1 MVFITYIFQHIS
13 ASRKFF
19 VMRVG
24 SGVFMRA
31 APLRDLVNN
40 YVKQNAY
47 SWTFF
52 FSILRKIISALVLKR
67 FQQIICKQPDT
78 VLKLNMNTCIR
89 TFWSS
94 FNSTLILETYVDF
107 WNCCFSVTKR
117 QVRRRKWLLIS
128 QWIEFY
134 THNNYVCTQMKY
146 EIIIKSFTQKK
157 QHKTYAIH
165 CLNCANNRILCFSYE
180 LKYFNFISKFSN

>member
-1 MVFITYIFQHIS
+1 M
-13 ASRKFF
+13 K
-19 VMRVG
+19 
-24 SGVFMRA
+24 A

-40 YVKQNAY
+40 YVKLNAY
-47 SWTFF
+47 SWTVF
-52 FSILRKIISALVLKR
+52 FSILRKIICALVLKR

-78 VLKLNMNTCIR
+78 VLILNMITCIR

-117 QVRRRKWLLIS
+117 QVRRRKCLSIS

-146 EIIIKSFTQKK
+146 EIIIKRYN
-157 QHKTYAIH
+157 KTYAIH
-165 CLNCANNRILCFSYE
+165 CLNCANNQILCISYE
-180 LKYFNFISKFSN
+180 LKYFNLISKFSN

>member
-19 VMRVG
+19 KLRVG
-24 SGVFMRA
+24 SGVFMKA

-40 YVKQNAY
+40 YIKLNAY

-94 FNSTLILETYVDF
+94 FNSTLIL
-107 WNCCFSVTKR
+107 WNLCR
-117 QVRRRKWLLIS
+117 LLKLLFFCNKEAS
-128 QWIEFY
+128 QE
-134 THNNYVCTQMKY
+134 
-146 EIIIKSFTQKK
+146 KK
-157 QHKTYAIH
+157 M
-165 CLNCANNRILCFSYE
+165 S
-180 LKYFNFISKFSN
+180 FNFPVNWVLYSQ